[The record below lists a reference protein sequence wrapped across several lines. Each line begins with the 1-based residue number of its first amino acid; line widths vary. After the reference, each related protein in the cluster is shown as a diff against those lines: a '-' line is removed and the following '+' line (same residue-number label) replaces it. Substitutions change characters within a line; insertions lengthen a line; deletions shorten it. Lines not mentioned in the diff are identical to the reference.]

1 MVREYPEELLL
12 ERVFFY
18 TVKIMQRGHGSPA
31 DENGARH
38 VFVGEIEN
46 LFQLFPIK
54 NFFERQRFHGRARDD
69 HAVEMFVSDVVEFFV
84 KAVEM
89 CRGGIFTLI
98 GIGVQERD
106 VDLQRR
112 IGQKAHK
119 LRFRFHFRGH
129 EIQNSDF
136 KRTDI
141 LLERAFVV
149 HDENIFTYQS

>member
-1 MVREYPEELLL
+1 MPYPVSTETGVVKRVAFRGNMTELVI
-12 ERVFFY
+12 RV
-18 TVKIMQRGHGSPA
+18 
-31 DENGARH
+31 NGARH

-136 KRTDI
+136 KRTG
-141 LLERAFVV
+141 
-149 HDENIFTYQS
+149 

>member
-1 MVREYPEELLL
+1 
-12 ERVFFY
+12 
-18 TVKIMQRGHGSPA
+18 
-31 DENGARH
+31 
-38 VFVGEIEN
+38 
-46 LFQLFPIK
+46 
-54 NFFERQRFHGRARDD
+54 
-69 HAVEMFVSDVVEFFV
+69 MFVSDVVEFFV

-119 LRFRFHFRGH
+119 LRFRFHFRRH